1 MCYTKIMILMCSN
14 ITKSFAD
21 EPVLNGV
28 SFRVEENEKAAVIG
42 INGAGKTT
50 LLRII
55 MGETEPDAGEVYL
68 SRDKRIGY
76 LAQNQD
82 LSGTKTV
89 YETLKEAKQEVIA
102 MEEEIRAI
110 EEDLKTA
117 DDEEAADLAER
128 YTQLTQRFQMA
139 GGYAWKSGIVGVAK
153 GLGFTEDDFDKTLNR
168 LSGGERTRVALGKLL
183 LLQPDLIL
191 LDEPTNHLDIKATM
205 WLETYLRNYR
215 GAVVIVS
222 HDRYFLDKIVTKVVE
237 IERARATTYQGNYSA
252 YSDKKAAA
260 RATLWHAYVNQQ
272 REIKHQEEVIR
283 KLKSYNRE
291 KSIKRAE
298 SREKMLDKME
308 RIEKPLDIR
317 DEMRIRLEPVYE
329 SGNDVLQA
337 EHLTKT
343 YGDRV
348 LFEDVSFT
356 LHRGEHVAIVGD
368 NGAGKTTL
376 LRIINRLTVADAGS
390 VKLGTKVKIGYYDQE
405 QQLLHD
411 DKTLF
416 DEISDAYPKLT
427 ETRIRTTLA
436 AFLFTGNDVFK
447 RVGQLSGGEKG
458 KLALAKLMLS
468 DANLL
473 LLDEPTNHLD
483 MTSRE
488 VLESAIAGYAG
499 TVLYVSHDR
508 YFINRTASR
517 ILDLTN
523 EMLINYIGNYDYY
536 VEHKPGR
543 MNFILHS
550 PHEKRERNAEAQ
562 IQERAEDTLK
572 KEANAKRQAL
582 QEQRLKEERI
592 SDGLKDWRAQKELAA
607 MQRKQE
613 SALKKCE
620 DMIESLEARNE
631 EINKQFSLTE
641 ISSNAMKLKWLAEE
655 QEQIKTQLDE
665 LYARWEELS

>member
-1 MCYTKIMILMCSN
+1 MVLMCQN
-14 ITKSFAD
+14 ISKSFAD
-21 EPVLNGV
+21 EPVLSGV
-28 SFRVEENEKAAVIG
+28 SFRVEENEKVAVIG

-50 LLRII
+50 LMRII
-55 MGETEPDAGEVYL
+55 TGELEPDAGEAYL
-68 SRDKRIGY
+68 AKNVRYGY

-89 YETLKEAKQEVIA
+89 YETLKEAKRDVIA
-102 MEEEIRAI
+102 MEEEIRSI
-110 EEDLKTA
+110 EERLKTA
-117 DDEEAADLAER
+117 DPDEAVELADR
-128 YTQLTQRFQMA
+128 YTELAGRFQMV
-139 GGYAWKSGIVGVAK
+139 GGFAWKSGIVGVAK
-153 GLGFTEDDFDKTLNR
+153 GLGFTEDDFDKTLDK

-183 LLQPDLIL
+183 LLQPDLII
-191 LDEPTNHLDIKATM
+191 LDEPTNHLDIAATS

-222 HDRYFLDKIVTKVVE
+222 HDRYFLDRIVTKVVE
-237 IERARATTYQGNYSA
+237 IERTRATTYQGNYSA

-272 REIKHQEEVIR
+272 KEIKHQEEVIR

-291 KSIKRAE
+291 KSVKRAE

-308 RIEKPLDIR
+308 RIEKPVDVR
-317 DEMRIRLEPVYE
+317 DEMRIRLVPVYE

-337 EHLTKT
+337 EHLTKS

-348 LFEDVSFT
+348 LFQDVSFT

-376 LRIINRLTVADAGS
+376 LRIINKLTFADEGA
-390 VKLGTKVKIGYYDQE
+390 VRLGTRVKIGYYDQE

-416 DEISDAYPKLT
+416 DEISDAYPKLDQT
-427 ETRIRTTLA
+427 TIRTTLA

-447 RVGQLSGGEKG
+447 QVGSLSGGEKG

-488 VLESAIAGYAG
+488 VLESAIAGYEG

-508 YFINRTASR
+508 YFINRTATR

-536 VEHKPGR
+536 AEHRPGR

-550 PHEKRERNAEAQ
+550 PHEKRERVADAQRFEDEAREQEENRTKRRIEEEERLKEAQ
-562 IQERAEDTLK
+562 ISE
-572 KEANAKRQAL
+572 
-582 QEQRLKEERI
+582 
-592 SDGLKDWRAQKELAA
+592 GLKDWRAQKELAA

-631 EINKQFSLTE
+631 EINRQFSLTE
-641 ISSNAMKLKWLAEE
+641 IASNAMKLKWLAEE
-655 QEQIKTQLDE
+655 QEQIQEQLND
-665 LYARWEELS
+665 LYAQWEELS